1 MYRGGLPVNHP
12 KRKPEKWER
21 SQSHMCTAVKRS
33 ARGGCLH
40 TDHLSEVTFAKYNPV
55 VLSSGGCQGER
66 KAGKKGL
73 MSALVS

>member
-1 MYRGGLPVNHP
+1 
-12 KRKPEKWER
+12 
-21 SQSHMCTAVKRS
+21 MCTAVKRS